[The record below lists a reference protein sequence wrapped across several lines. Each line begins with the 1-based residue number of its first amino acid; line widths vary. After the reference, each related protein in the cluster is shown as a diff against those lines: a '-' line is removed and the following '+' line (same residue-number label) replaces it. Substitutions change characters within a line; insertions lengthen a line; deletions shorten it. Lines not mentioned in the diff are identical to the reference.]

1 MKRVYATGLLLCLVV
16 FCAQAVA
23 VGPITIDWET
33 EDDFTTPLING
44 QSIGTL
50 SGLPG
55 ETVFEF
61 GDLINVSSTS
71 VYFKAHL
78 GPAIFDSDTGG
89 PNDGG
94 GAFDPDL
101 LVDLGNILILQNDF
115 SPDTILDP
123 NYGLVFEEPNDEANF
138 ADRGSI
144 IVDFL
149 DPVELISIIMVDING
164 NGHSTVRVFDLEG
177 DERIYNVPQ
186 KWTTDVTVDP
196 TGWHTLFL
204 NTLDPQPSH
213 ANAIGNDATVI
224 FNSPDYNPFS
234 VVRIDV
240 ALDGDPASSGIDSI
254 VWVPEATTLSLLAV
268 GSLVVFCRRRSH
280 R

>member
-16 FCAQAVA
+16 FCAHAVA

-94 GAFDPDL
+94 GARVRRGLRPMGQGIRYR
-101 LVDLGNILILQNDF
+101 VDC
-115 SPDTILDP
+115 
-123 NYGLVFEEPNDEANF
+123 ANH
-138 ADRGSI
+138 R
-144 IVDFL
+144 
-149 DPVELISIIMVDING
+149 
-164 NGHSTVRVFDLEG
+164 LEM
-177 DERIYNVPQ
+177 PQ
-186 KWTTDVTVDP
+186 V
-196 TGWHTLFL
+196 
-204 NTLDPQPSH
+204 
-213 ANAIGNDATVI
+213 
-224 FNSPDYNPFS
+224 
-234 VVRIDV
+234 
-240 ALDGDPASSGIDSI
+240 
-254 VWVPEATTLSLLAV
+254 
-268 GSLVVFCRRRSH
+268 H
-280 R
+280 RLRNH